1 MFYNYYLRVGL
12 DGIILFG
19 FLSYILS
26 ILFHPKPRFKSWI
39 YILSGTLTYAFV
51 YNIPQI
57 LYLTGILPQS
67 RSISPYWYYF
77 LCAIVLSLLFSL
89 FMLEGTFLPKLLYI
103 LFFESF
109 VQEYKIVCSPLYDLR
124 MNMESSL
131 YEALD
136 LGTFAF
142 LCIMLFLLSILFRK
156 LRITGDLKHLPNK
169 IYLIFYFPVSFLTIC
184 MLASNVHEVYQY
196 FGPILCAI
204 IMTNI
209 PVIYYFFASIIQA
222 YEEQKRLD
230 RALHYTRS
238 ELDKYRLSAEIHE
251 NIRKER
257 HELRNRYFYIQTLLK
272 EQQYRKL
279 ENFLDKE
286 IGNQMQS
293 LSEISSGNLL
303 MDYILTSKIQ
313 EAHKLNIKT
322 YVEVLV
328 PENLPISDDNLCTI
342 LLNLLDNAIEAS
354 TLEENPDIQI
364 IIKCI
369 GDYLIVRILN
379 KTSSDILKE
388 NPSLATTKEDKDF
401 HGQGL
406 NIIRDTVRK
415 NNGIFRYTM
424 EGEYFCVT
432 VMIPLEKYI

>member
-1 MFYNYYLRVGL
+1 MFYNFYLRIGL

-26 ILFHPKPRFKSWI
+26 ILFRPKPRFKSWI

-51 YNIPQI
+51 YNIPRI
-57 LYLTGILPQS
+57 LNQTGIYPQS
-67 RSISPYWYYF
+67 RNVPPYWYHF
-77 LCAIVLSLLFSL
+77 LCAIVLSFLFSV

-124 MNMESSL
+124 TSMEASL
-131 YEALD
+131 YEILD
-136 LGTFAF
+136 LGTFVF

-156 LRITGDLKHLPNK
+156 LRVTGDLKHLPNK
-169 IYLIFYFPVSFLTIC
+169 IYLIFYFPVSFLAVC
-184 MLASNVHEVYQY
+184 MVASNVHEITQY

-238 ELDKYRLSAEIHE
+238 ELDKYRLSAEIQE

-272 EQQYRKL
+272 EQQYQKL
-279 ENFLDKE
+279 EDYLDRE
-286 IGNQMQS
+286 IGSQMQS

-313 EAHKLNIKT
+313 EAHKLDIKT

-354 TLEENPDIQI
+354 SQEENPDIQI
-364 IIKCI
+364 IIKCN
-369 GDYLIVRILN
+369 GNYLICRILN
-379 KTSSDILKE
+379 KVSSDILKE

-406 NIIRDTVRK
+406 NIVKDTVKK
-415 NNGIFRYTM
+415 NNGIFRYAI
-424 EGEYFCVT
+424 EGDYFCVT
-432 VMIPLEKYI
+432 VMMPLA